1 MDVQSHVHIDGEGLL
16 LLHTCYENRTSH
28 LLPHTNSSLT
38 NTFAIIDLDVLCKLH
53 FKHYKHHHIYIWLWY
68 GPHEKRCCD
77 CIVQKV
83 NKNTTRISKVFVY
96 RTLLCRTQVLY
107 VLYKLLSIR
116 VHQSPESGCG
126 LLAYASARHF
136 NFPHIYG
143 QRYARASRRGLS
155 CVYARDSE

>member
-77 CIVQKV
+77 CVVQKV
-83 NKNTTRISKVFVY
+83 KKKIQLAYQRSLFIELCCAEPRFCMYSTNYCLFAFIRAPKVAVVY
-96 RTLLCRTQVLY
+96 SLTQV
-107 VLYKLLSIR
+107 R
-116 VHQSPESGCG
+116 VISTSLISTGNG
-126 LLAYASARHF
+126 M
-136 NFPHIYG
+136 
-143 QRYARASRRGLS
+143 RGHLG
-155 CVYARDSE
+155 VV